1 MLDSSKRLM
10 LGLQIGPCGQGSYI
24 LTDKVT
30 NVTNIFSLASKNSGL
45 VATLGTRFPYD
56 LDLNKE

>member
-1 MLDSSKRLM
+1 M
-10 LGLQIGPCGQGSYI
+10 
-24 LTDKVT
+24 TDKVT

-45 VATLGTRFPYD
+45 VATLRTRFPYD